1 MYDLNELDVYQAKL
15 HDIRERL
22 ARLEP
27 YCDDDPAIEAE
38 FELLAQS
45 EERLTFELHEYVQA
59 IENLL
64 NADSYGSIH

>member
-27 YCDDDPAIEAE
+27 YCDDDPEIEAE